1 MIPGAREAG
10 VATEKLA
17 ERDEVVLC
25 YEEFGDRE
33 RETVVL
39 VMGLGVQMLGWQPA
53 FCEGLAE
60 RGFHVVRFDN
70 RDVGR
75 STKFSGRVNLT
86 AGLVGLTGSS
96 VYTLAE
102 MAADTSGL
110 IDHLGLDAAHLV
122 GVSMG
127 AMIGQTLAARHPG
140 RVLSLC
146 SIMSGTG
153 HRSIRTTPHPKILRQ
168 LLRRPASTREEFVE
182 GLIAT
187 FQVIGSPAYP
197 PDPTRLRALV
207 ESSYE
212 RGHCP
217 AGFARQMM
225 AIMASGNRT
234 KELRGISAPTV
245 VIHGDSD
252 RLVPIRAGRETAAAI
267 PGASLEVF
275 TGMGHDLPEAL
286 WPRFLDLIEANAR
299 SRQGAVL

>member
-86 AGLVGLTGSS
+86 AGLVGLTGSA

-267 PGASLEVF
+267 PGAGLEVF